1 MRKLRSLKINREFYI
16 DETRTDPWKGIPC
29 FNHKEIALMKSREL
43 SNEELNLIFDLKGTM
58 GVVIESLEIKPL
70 EVKETP
76 REEIGYKKDF
86 RTRAEIALEWG
97 KKCRDTINNST
108 IEIQLKLPETVPDVR
123 EENNK

>member
-1 MRKLRSLKINREFYI
+1 
-16 DETRTDPWKGIPC
+16 
-29 FNHKEIALMKSREL
+29 MKSREL